1 MKKFFLI
8 ILFSIFYAD
17 SVFSADLD
25 KTVSDAFELYSVGSY
40 DEAAPMFEEAYY
52 MAKKNS
58 VKDISARFRT
68 ALYAGLSYRGIQDYV
83 SARSW
88 FLISL
93 ALAEKTGDLYDIPT
107 LLAYVGESYRM
118 LGDGIQAEKY
128 YARALNYSDL
138 TGKDKAVLYY
148 GLAESKR
155 ITGDYSNSKAS
166 CDEAM
171 KYARS
176 NKIYKIESSCDIING
191 EYYRVNHDYSKS
203 IYYFGR
209 AVDTSRAR
217 KYTELLVPA
226 LNGMGL
232 TSEALKKPAAAR
244 EYFEQALFV
253 SIENGMLDNVDIIS
267 NKIISHIPKKGNLSY
282 QGDRVSELAKL
293 EYLDDDTLIMLYNL
307 ASLYYESSRKSVE
320 LYSVAEKGYEL
331 SEKTGRNADAGKFV
345 YFMANSLYNTGEF
358 EDCLSRSEEALSRLK
373 SGKDNNFIGKAY
385 AVKSE
390 CNFKLGI
397 YNQAVKDMAEALRY
411 IEDDDLEKRYSEMLK
426 AQSKE
431 KK

>member
-1 MKKFFLI
+1 MRKFLLI
-8 ILFSIFYAD
+8 ILFSLFIIKSGY
-17 SVFSADLD
+17 SADLD

-68 ALYAGLSYRGIQDYV
+68 ALYAGLSYRGIQDYA

-107 LLAYVGESYRM
+107 LLAYTGESYRM
-118 LGDGIQAEKY
+118 LGDGLEAEKY

-155 ITGDYSNSKAS
+155 ITGDYNNSKAS
-166 CDEAM
+166 CDEAV
-171 KYARS
+171 KYARN

-191 EYYRVNHDYSKS
+191 EYYRVNHDYSKA

-217 KYTELLVPA
+217 KYTDLLVPA

-232 TSEALKKPAAAR
+232 TSEALKRPAAAR

-253 SIENGMLDNVDIIS
+253 SIENGLLDNVDIIS
-267 NKIISHIPKKGNLSY
+267 GKIKSLIPKKGNLSY
-282 QGDRVSELAKL
+282 QGDKVSELSKL
-293 EYLDDDTLIMLYNL
+293 EYLDNETLITLYNL
-307 ASLYYESSRKSVE
+307 ASLYYESGGKNIE
-320 LYSVAEKGYEL
+320 LYSVAERGYEL
-331 SEKTGRNADAGKFV
+331 AEKTGSNLDAGKFV
-345 YFMANSLYNTGEF
+345 YFMSRSLYNTEEY
-358 EDCLSRSEEALSRLK
+358 EDCINRAEEALSRLK
-373 SGKDNNFIGKAY
+373 SGKNNDYIGKSH

-390 CNFKLGI
+390 CSYELGN
-397 YNQAVKDMAEALRY
+397 YDEAVKEMSEALKLL
-411 IEDDDLEKRYSEMLK
+411 DDKDLEKRYAEMLK
-426 AQSKE
+426 VQN

>member
-1 MKKFFLI
+1 MKKILLTV
-8 ILFSIFYAD
+8 LFSLYFVK

-68 ALYAGLSYRGIQDYV
+68 ALYAGLSYRGIQDYAA
-83 SARSW
+83 ARGW

-118 LGDGIQAEKY
+118 LGDGLQAEKY

-138 TGKDKAVLYY
+138 TGRDKAVLYY

-166 CDEAM
+166 CDEAVR
-171 KYARS
+171 YAVT

-191 EYYRVNHDYSKS
+191 EYYRVNHDYSKA

-217 KYTELLVPA
+217 KYNDLLVPA

-244 EYFEQALFV
+244 EYFENALFV
-253 SIENGMLDNVDIIS
+253 SIENGMLDNVDIIYG
-267 NKIISHIPKKGNLSY
+267 KIISLIPEKGNLSY
-282 QGDRVSELAKL
+282 QGDKVSELIKL
-293 EYLDDDTLIMLYNL
+293 EYLDNETLIMLYNL
-307 ASLYYESSRKSVE
+307 ASRYYESSGKDVE
-320 LYSVAEKGYEL
+320 LYSIAERGYEL
-331 SEKTGRNADAGKFV
+331 SEKAGRGTDTGKFV
-345 YFMANSLYNTGEF
+345 YFMSHSLYKTGEY
-358 EDCLSRSEEALSRLK
+358 EDCVSRAEEAISRLK
-373 SGKDNNFIGKAY
+373 SSKDNYFKGKSY
-385 AVKSE
+385 RVKAE
-390 CNFKLGI
+390 CNYELGM
-397 YNQAVKDMAEALRY
+397 YDDAVKDMSEALKY
-411 IEDDDLEKRYSEMLK
+411 IENEDLEKIYSEMVK
-426 AQSKE
+426 AQNRNKD
-431 KK
+431 